1 MTMPSRQALG
11 DVFAL
16 VVHDL
21 RNPTATISANL
32 AFVRE
37 VLGSTPDEM
46 SSVDVQE
53 ALDDAAIALR
63 DLMRGLEQFSAIA
76 RWIAG
81 EDVVPKTPGDAGAE
95 VRGFINRHVG
105 SAVEHDLSDE
115 PMPIVGA
122 GGAVARILDMLV
134 ANSLQHAPNKP
145 IKISAMPKNGHVVIE
160 VHDGGAAIAPELRG
174 AAFTFEGQSLLKGR
188 SDGRYGRVVGLFAA
202 AAIAQAIGAKL
213 EPDGAAGAAI
223 FRLTIPMRQ
232 T

>member
-1 MTMPSRQALG
+1 MTMPTKQALG

-21 RNPTATISANL
+21 RNPTATISANI

-37 VLGSTPDEM
+37 VLGSTPEEM

-95 VRGFINRHVG
+95 VRGFINRHSG
-105 SAVEHDLSDE
+105 AVFEHDIADE
-115 PMPIVGA
+115 PMPILGA

-134 ANSLQHAPNKP
+134 ANSLQHAPSTP
-145 IKISAMPKNGHVVIE
+145 IKIRAAPKDGQVVIE
-160 VHDGGAAIAPELRG
+160 VQDQGTAVAPELRK

-202 AAIAQAIGAKL
+202 NAIAEAIGAKL
-213 EPDGAAGAAI
+213 EPDGVNGAAI
-223 FRLTIPMRQ
+223 FRLTVPLR
-232 T
+232 TS

>member
-1 MTMPSRQALG
+1 MNMPSRQALG

-81 EDVVPKTPGDAGAE
+81 EDVVAKTPGDAGAE
-95 VRGFINRHVG
+95 VRGFLNRHVG
-105 SAVEHDLSDE
+105 GPIAHQIADE
-115 PMPIVGA
+115 PMPIHGG
-122 GGAVARILDMLV
+122 GGAVARILDVLV
-134 ANSLQHAPNKP
+134 ANSAQHAHGKP
-145 IKISAMPKNGHVVIE
+145 IRVTAETKDGHVVIE
-160 VHDGGAAIAPELRG
+160 VHDGGAAVAKELRD
-174 AAFTFEGQSLLKGR
+174 AAFTFEGQSQLKGR

-202 AAIAQAIGAKL
+202 SAVAQAIGARL
-213 EPDGAAGAAI
+213 EADGVPGAAI
-223 FRLTIPMRQ
+223 FRLIVPLRA
-232 T
+232 

>member
-1 MTMPSRQALG
+1 MTMPPRRALG

-21 RNPTATISANL
+21 RNPTATISANIS
-32 AFVRE
+32 FVRE
-37 VLGSTPDEM
+37 VLDSTPDEM
-46 SSVDVQE
+46 SSVDVHE

-95 VRGFINRHVG
+95 VRGFINRHVE
-105 SAVEHDLSDE
+105 VKIEHNISDE
-115 PMPIVGA
+115 PMPILGA

-134 ANSLQHAPNKP
+134 ANSNQHALGKP
-145 IKISAMPKNGHVVIE
+145 IVISAAPKEGRVVIE
-160 VHDGGAAIAPELRG
+160 VQDCGTAVAPELRD

-202 AAIAQAIGAKL
+202 SAIAQAIGATL
-213 EPDGAAGAAI
+213 EADGVNGAAI
-223 FRLTIPMRQ
+223 FRLSIPMRS
-232 T
+232 

>member
-16 VVHDL
+16 VIHDL
-21 RNPTATISANL
+21 RNPTATISANI

-37 VLGSTPDEM
+37 VLGSTPEEM
-46 SSVDVQE
+46 SSVDVHE

-81 EDVVPKTPGDAGAE
+81 EDVVAKTPGDAGAE
-95 VRGFINRHVG
+95 VRGFVNRLVG
-105 SAVEHDLSDE
+105 ASVTHEISDE

-134 ANSLQHAPNKP
+134 ANSQQHAPSKP
-145 IKISAMPKNGHVVIE
+145 IKITAAPIGSNVVIE
-160 VHDGGAAIAPELRG
+160 VHDGGAAIAGDLRE
-174 AAFTFEGQSLLKGR
+174 AAFSFEGQSLLKGR

-202 AAIAQAIGAKL
+202 SAVAQAIGAKL
-213 EPDGAAGAAI
+213 EADGVTGAAV
-223 FRLTIPMRQ
+223 FRLVIPLR
-232 T
+232 TA